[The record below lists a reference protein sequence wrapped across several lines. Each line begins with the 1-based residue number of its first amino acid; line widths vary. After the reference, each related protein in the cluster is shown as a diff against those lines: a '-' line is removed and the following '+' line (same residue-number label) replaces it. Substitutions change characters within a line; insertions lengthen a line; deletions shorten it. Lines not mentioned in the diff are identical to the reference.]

1 MQKRILNRDFQPTE
15 WIVVKKE
22 NTMTVRGYLDYIANI
37 ACVRD
42 TERAFINTSISCLQ
56 NRLNMYFRE
65 SIAEKFVFGSYS
77 RGTILPR
84 RIDQHSDVDYMVV
97 FKESYLRPQS
107 YLDKLRRFVETKY
120 ARSEIEQSHPTIQLS
135 LNHIRFELVP
145 AINLFGLK
153 IPSKSEGE
161 QVWIDTNPT
170 EFNKKLTE
178 KNQAHRNLIKPLI
191 RCVKFWNASND
202 YIYESYTLEKKI
214 IDFQFSRY
222 EFLSPP
228 NLEKYFFEFMN
239 ALSLPWSCAEWKYQK
254 LQRTKKILEKIMQCK
269 GYNPSQAE
277 VELKKL
283 LPYPFPQ
290 RIYSAKKTLLGLD
303 T

>member
-15 WIVVKKE
+15 WIVGEKE
-22 NTMTVRGYLDYIANI
+22 NTMTVKGYLDYIANI

-42 TERAFINTSISCLQ
+42 TERTSIDTSLLYLE
-56 NRLNMYFRE
+56 NRLRAHFGTAISQRH
-65 SIAEKFVFGSYS
+65 VFGSYS

-84 RIDQHSDVDYMVV
+84 KIDRHSDVDYMVV
-97 FKESYLRPQS
+97 FEDTSLRPQA
-107 YLDKLRRFVETKY
+107 YLDKLRRFVEAKY
-120 ARSEIEQSHPTIQLS
+120 TRSEIEQSHPTIRLS
-135 LNHIRFELVP
+135 LNHIHFELVP

-161 QVWIDTNPT
+161 QVWMETNPT

-178 KNQAHRNLIKPLI
+178 KNQAHGNVIKPLV
-191 RCVKFWNASND
+191 RCVKFWNAAND
-202 YIYESYTLEKKI
+202 YIYESYALEKKI

-222 EFLSPP
+222 GFLSPP
-228 NLEKYFFEFMN
+228 SLEKYFFEFMN
-239 ALSLPWSCAEWKYQK
+239 ALSLPWLCAQRKSQK
-254 LQRTKKILEKIMQCK
+254 LQRTKNILGNIMQCK

-290 RIYSAKKTLLGLD
+290 TNLSARKTLLG